1 MELNVTESLEKSI
14 LKPIYD
20 QENTLNS
27 EAFKKAD
34 ELGAD
39 TGKFYSKY
47 DDKELDIEQPLP
59 FHTEVESKVASKAAE
74 LSKDFFVEHLPKFL
88 ANLYEDAIYG
98 IFKGIENGVD
108 STTSVFPGLKPF
120 VDEVAE
126 ANLAPGPFNM
136 SLRDLS
142 KRVHQ
147 LDAERDKT
155 FANQLTTY
163 MFQAAPYLFL
173 VRARFLQGGFGVQ
186 KANLLAWMFASGM
199 GFKNEELLVSDIYS
213 KAIGDTKFLKA
224 LRQFDEKV
232 PGVSVE
238 GMLEMGARAG
248 DGGIFVKLFDKIAEV
263 YKHLKIANM
272 DRSQKQKYLREEKD
286 IKELSEGIV
295 KQQDKKILG
304 VFPKKYPDQDDI
316 ATATKVVK
324 NINNPSDEIIEN
336 IKTDKNIKEVIEKQ
350 KTGELGSTANKFMD
364 PTWQQS
370 RVFSFDGTNIK
381 GYENAIA
388 HYYGQGAA
396 KKDKIIHIMI
406 GAPATGKSAKGKVI
420 ADHFGSKV
428 IDSDHLKEAM
438 TGKKNLSTT
447 SAVHEEGKYLTEQVL
462 NKAKDAGD
470 NIVYPIIGHSEEK
483 VMSVINNFA
492 NDGYKVKVVYA
503 KAPTNTAR
511 MKNLKRGLVT
521 GRLIPDSYFSK
532 DLDNQIQ
539 YVYDVV
545 SPQAA
550 GSATIKTGTITK
562 SAIIQTEKK
571 GIEVY
576 K

>member
-14 LKPIYD
+14 LRPIYN
-20 QENTLNS
+20 QENQINS

-74 LSKDFFVEHLPKFL
+74 LSKDFFVEHLPNFL
-88 ANLYEDAIYG
+88 KNLPEDAIYG
-98 IFKGIENGVD
+98 IFKGIENGVNT
-108 STTSVFPGLKPF
+108 TTSVFPGLKSI

-126 ANLAPGPFNM
+126 ANIAPGPFNM

-147 LDAERDKT
+147 LDMERDKT
-155 FANQLTTY
+155 FGNQLTTY
-163 MFQAAPYLFL
+163 MFQAAPYLFAA
-173 VRARFLQGGFGVQ
+173 RARFLQGGFGVQ

-238 GMLEMGARAG
+238 GMLDMTARAG
-248 DGGIFVKLFDKIAEV
+248 DGLLFEKLFGKIKEV
-263 YKHLKIANM
+263 YKHWKVSRM
-272 DRSQKQKYLREEKD
+272 DRSQKQKYLREERD
-286 IKELSEGIV
+286 IKQLSEGIV

-304 VFPKKYPDQDDI
+304 VFPKKYPDEDDI

-324 NINNPSDEIIEN
+324 NINNPSDKVIEK
-336 IKTDKNIKEVIEKQ
+336 IKTDKNIKEIIEKQ
-350 KTGELGSTANKFMD
+350 KTGELGSTANKIMD
-364 PTWQQS
+364 PIFQQS
-370 RVFSFDGTNIK
+370 RVFNFDGTTIK
-381 GYENAIA
+381 GYENAVA

-406 GAPATGKSAKGKVI
+406 GAPATGKSVKGKTI

-438 TGKKNLSTT
+438 TGKKNLSAT

-470 NIVYPIIGHSEEK
+470 NIVYPIIGKSEEK

-492 NDGYKVKVVYA
+492 NDGYTVKVVYA

-521 GRLIPDSYFSK
+521 GRF
-532 DLDNQIQ
+532 Q
-539 YVYDVV
+539 
-545 SPQAA
+545 
-550 GSATIKTGTITK
+550 
-562 SAIIQTEKK
+562 
-571 GIEVY
+571 
-576 K
+576 

>member
-20 QENTLNS
+20 HENTLNS

-34 ELGAD
+34 ELGAN

-59 FHTEVESKVASKAAE
+59 FHTEIESKVASKAAE
-74 LSKDFFVEHLPKFL
+74 LSKDFFVEHLPNFL
-88 ANLYEDAIYG
+88 KNLPEDAIYG
-98 IFKGIENGVD
+98 IFKGIENGVNT
-108 STTSVFPGLKPF
+108 TTSVFPGLKPII
-120 VDEVAE
+120 DEVAE
-126 ANLAPGPFNM
+126 ANIAPTPFNM

-147 LDAERDKT
+147 LDMERDKT
-155 FANQLTTY
+155 FGNQLTTY
-163 MFQAAPYLFL
+163 MFQAAPYLFAA
-173 VRARFLQGGFGVQ
+173 RARFLQGGFGVQ

-238 GMLEMGARAG
+238 AMLEMGARAT
-248 DGGIFVKLFDKIAEV
+248 DGLLFEKLFGKIKEV
-263 YKHLKIANM
+263 YKHWKVSRM

-286 IKELSEGIV
+286 IKQLSEGMV
-295 KQQDKKILG
+295 KQQDKKIFN

-350 KTGELGSTANKFMD
+350 KKGELGSTANKFMD

-370 RVFSFDGTNIK
+370 RVFNFDGTTIK
-381 GYENAIA
+381 GYENAIG

-396 KKDKIIHIMI
+396 NKDKIIHIML
-406 GAPATGKSAKGKVI
+406 GAPATGKSVKGKAI

-428 IDSDHLKEAM
+428 IDSDDLKEAM
-438 TGKKNLSTT
+438 IGKKNLSAT
-447 SAVHEEGKYLTEQVL
+447 SAVHEEGKYLIEQVL

-470 NIVYPIIGHSEEK
+470 NIVYPIIGKSEEK
-483 VMSVINNFA
+483 VMRVINNFA
-492 NDGYKVKVVYA
+492 NDGYAVKVVYA

-511 MKNLKRGLVT
+511 MKNLKRGLIT
-521 GRLIPDSYFSK
+521 GRLIPDKYFSK
-532 DLDNQIQ
+532 DLDSKIQ
-539 YVYDVV
+539 NVYDVV
-545 SPQAA
+545 SSQAA
-550 GSATIKTGTITK
+550 GSATIKTGTITPK
-562 SAIIQTEKK
+562 AIIQTEKK
-571 GIEVY
+571 GVEVY

>member
-1 MELNVTESLEKSI
+1 M
-14 LKPIYD
+14 
-20 QENTLNS
+20 
-27 EAFKKAD
+27 
-34 ELGAD
+34 
-39 TGKFYSKY
+39 
-47 DDKELDIEQPLP
+47 
-59 FHTEVESKVASKAAE
+59 
-74 LSKDFFVEHLPKFL
+74 EHLPKFL
-88 ANLYEDAIYG
+88 ANLPEDAIYG
-98 IFKGIENGVD
+98 IFKGIENGVGA
-108 STTSVFPGLKPF
+108 TTSVFPGLKPI

-126 ANLAPGPFNM
+126 ANIAPGPFNM

-147 LDAERDKT
+147 LDMERDKT

-173 VRARFLQGGFGVQ
+173 ARARFLQGGFGVQ

-199 GFKNEELLVSDIYS
+199 GFKNEELLVSDMYS

-224 LRQFDEKV
+224 LRRFDEKV

-238 GMLEMGARAG
+238 GMLDMSARAT
-248 DGGIFVKLFDKIAEV
+248 DGLLFEKLFGKIKEV
-263 YKHLKIANM
+263 YKHWKVSKM
-272 DRSQKQKYLREEKD
+272 DRSQKQQYLRETKD
-286 IKELSEGIV
+286 IKELSEGMV

-336 IKTDKNIKEVIEKQ
+336 IKTDKNIKELVEKQ

-364 PTWQQS
+364 PIYQQK
-370 RVFSFDGTNIK
+370 RVFSFDGTTIK

-396 KKDKIIHIMI
+396 KKDKIIHIMV
-406 GAPATGKSAKGKVI
+406 GAPATGKSIKGKAI

-438 TGKKNLSTT
+438 TGKKNLSAT
-447 SAVHEEGKYLTEQVL
+447 SAVHEEGKYLIEQVL

-470 NIVYPIIGHSEEK
+470 NIVYPIIGKSEEK

-521 GRLIPDSYFSK
+521 SRLIPDSYFSK
-532 DLDNQIQ
+532 DLDAKIQ
-539 YVYDVV
+539 NVYDVV
-545 SPQAA
+545 SDKAA
-550 GSATIKTGTITK
+550 GSATIKTGTITPK
-562 SAIIQTEKK
+562 AIIQTEKK
-571 GIEVY
+571 GVEVY

>member
-20 QENTLNS
+20 HENGINS

-47 DDKELDIEQPLP
+47 DDKQLDIETPLP

-74 LSKDFFVEHLPKFL
+74 LGKDFFVEHLPNFL
-88 ANLYEDAIYG
+88 KNLPEDALYG
-98 IFKGIENGVD
+98 IFKGIENGVGA
-108 STTSVFPGLKPF
+108 TTDVFPGLKPII
-120 VDEVAE
+120 DEVAE
-126 ANLAPGPFNM
+126 ANIAPTPFNM

-147 LDAERDKT
+147 LDMERDKT
-155 FANQLTTY
+155 FGNQLTTY

-173 VRARFLQGGFGVQ
+173 ARARFLQGGFGVQ

-199 GFKNEELLVSDIYS
+199 GFKNEELLVSDMYS

-238 GMLEMGARAG
+238 GMLDMSARAT
-248 DGGIFVKLFDKIAEV
+248 DGLLFEKLFGKIKEV
-263 YKHLKIANM
+263 YKHWKISRM
-272 DRSQKQKYLREEKD
+272 DRTQKQKYLRDERD
-286 IKELSEGIV
+286 IKELSEGMV
-295 KQQDKKILG
+295 EQQDKKILG

-324 NINNPSDEIIEN
+324 NINNPSDEVIEN
-336 IKTDKNIKEVIEKQ
+336 IKTDKNVKEVIEKQ
-350 KTGELGSTANKFMD
+350 ATGEMGSTANKIND
-364 PTWQQS
+364 PTWQMS
-370 RVFSFDGTNIK
+370 RVFNFDGTNIK
-381 GYENAIA
+381 GYENAVA
-388 HYYGQGAA
+388 HYYAQGAA

-406 GAPATGKSAKGKVI
+406 GAPATGKSVKGKTI

-428 IDSDHLKEAM
+428 IDSDDFKQAM
-438 TGKKNLSTT
+438 TGKKNLSAT
-447 SAVHEEGKYLTEQVL
+447 SAVHQEGKYLTEQVL

-470 NIVYPIIGHSEEK
+470 NIVYPIIGHNEDK

-521 GRLIPDSYFSK
+521 GRLIPDAYFSK
-532 DLDNQIQ
+532 DLDDKIQ

-545 SPQAA
+545 STKAS

-562 SAIIQTEKK
+562 KAIIKTEKK
-571 GIEVY
+571 GVEVY
-576 K
+576 